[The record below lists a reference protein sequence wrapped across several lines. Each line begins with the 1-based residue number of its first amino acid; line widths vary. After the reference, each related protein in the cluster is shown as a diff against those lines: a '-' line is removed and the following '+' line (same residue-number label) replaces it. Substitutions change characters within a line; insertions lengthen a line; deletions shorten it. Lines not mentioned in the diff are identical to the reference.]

1 MFQVGCECGTAG
13 AGKCVPSARRVATG
27 LCSPQDQHCWLQ
39 CMPPGANG
47 GPWPPSS
54 ALHLKPCPGRPPWH
68 AAARSCS
75 MLQLG
80 IAQLPLRGAARSE
93 AASPRVCTLTPCG
106 PPLQHCAHAQAR
118 TAQLRWVMTLPAL
131 APMALGT
138 ASMACQAPMVC
149 TGGGGLQPWVLA
161 FMQGQSLGTGGM
173 RPASLARRV
182 APHPLACSPANPRC
196 ACPTVHVAREQ
207 PRMRMLA
214 GVESLP
220 LPNPAHRARPLT
232 ARQARMVTTAL
243 TRARLRSTPRH

>member
-149 TGGGGLQPWVLA
+149 TGGGGGGCALGRGEPSTMGPCLHAGAVPWYRGHATCQPCTSRGA
-161 FMQGQSLGTGGM
+161 A
-173 RPASLARRV
+173 PACLLARQPALRL
-182 APHPLACSPANPRC
+182 PHGARGSRAAAHAHARRC
-196 ACPTVHVAREQ
+196 
-207 PRMRMLA
+207 
-214 GVESLP
+214 
-220 LPNPAHRARPLT
+220 
-232 ARQARMVTTAL
+232 
-243 TRARLRSTPRH
+243 